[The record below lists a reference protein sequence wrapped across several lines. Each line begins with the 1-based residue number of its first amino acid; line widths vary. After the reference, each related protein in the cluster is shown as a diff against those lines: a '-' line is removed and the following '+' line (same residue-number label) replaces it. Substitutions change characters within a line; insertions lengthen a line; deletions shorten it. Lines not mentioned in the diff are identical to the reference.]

1 MGLLD
6 GKVVLVT
13 GAGAGIGRADAL
25 LFAKEGAKVVVND
38 PGCARDGSGESDAA
52 DRVVEEIK
60 SAGGQAVANKRPVG
74 TFAAAEEIVGAA
86 VKAFGGLDVLVNNA
100 GILRDRTALKLS
112 PEEWSA
118 VLDVHLTG
126 AFSCLQAAARV
137 MKDQGRGGRIINMT
151 SIAGLRGNFGQC
163 NYSAAKAGIYG
174 LTRTAAME
182 LARNQITVNAVCP
195 TAYTRMTSDNPGVTD
210 AVGAQVRARDGGAA
224 GGLPR
229 HRPGR
234 ASDRPRH
241 RDRRHARLRVPHDD
255 DGGDAPL
262 RRRRAV
268 DASSELAAQ
277 IDGALAL

>member
-52 DRVVEEIK
+52 DRVVEEIR
-60 SAGGQAVANKRPVG
+60 SAGGEAVANKRPVG

-126 AFSCLQAAARV
+126 TFSCLQAAARV
-137 MKDQGRGGRIINMT
+137 MKDQGRGGSIINMT
-151 SIAGLRGNFGQC
+151 SIAGLRGNFGQS

-174 LTRTAAME
+174 LTRTTAME
-182 LARNQITVNAVCP
+182 LARNQIRVNAVCP
-195 TAYTRMTSDNPGVTD
+195 TAYTRMTSDNAGVTD
-210 AVGAQVRARDGGAA
+210 AVGLKYGPETV
-224 GGLPR
+224 
-229 HRPGR
+229 
-234 ASDRPRH
+234 
-241 RDRRHARLRVPHDD
+241 
-255 DGGDAPL
+255 APL
-262 RRRRAV
+262 VVYLATDQAAHLTGRVIAIEGTHVFAYHMTTTVGVRRFV
-268 DASSELAAQ
+268 GDEPWTVQELAAQ

>member
-6 GKVVLVT
+6 GRVVLVT

-52 DRVVEEIK
+52 DRVVEEIR
-60 SAGGQAVANKRPVG
+60 SAGGEAIANKRPVG

-100 GILRDRTALKLS
+100 GILRDKTALKLT

-137 MKDQGRGGRIINMT
+137 MRDQGRGGRIINMT
-151 SIAGLRGNFGQC
+151 SIAGLRGNFGQS

-174 LTRTAAME
+174 LTRTAALE
-182 LARNQITVNAVCP
+182 LARYQITVNAVCP
-195 TAYTRMTSDNPGVTD
+195 TAYTRMTSDNPGVTE
-210 AVGAQVRARDGGAA
+210 AVGLKYGPETV
-224 GGLPR
+224 
-229 HRPGR
+229 
-234 ASDRPRH
+234 
-241 RDRRHARLRVPHDD
+241 
-255 DGGDAPL
+255 APL
-262 RRRRAV
+262 VVYLATDQASHLTGRVIAIEGTHIFAYHMTTTVGMRRFVGDEPWRV
-268 DASSELAAQ
+268 EELAAQ

>member
-25 LFAKEGAKVVVND
+25 LFAQQGARVVVND

-52 DRVVEEIK
+52 DRVVEEIR
-60 SAGGQAVANKRPVG
+60 SAGGEAVANKRPVG
-74 TFAAAEEIVGAA
+74 TFEAAEEIVGAA

-100 GILRDRTALKLS
+100 GILRDKTGLKMA

-126 AFSCLQAAARV
+126 TFSCLQAAARV
-137 MKDQGRGGRIINMT
+137 MRDQGRGGRIINMT

-182 LARNQITVNAVCP
+182 LARYQITVNAVCP
-195 TAYTRMTSDNPGVTD
+195 TAYTRMTSDNPGVTE
-210 AVGAQVRARDGGAA
+210 AVALKYGPETV
-224 GGLPR
+224 
-229 HRPGR
+229 
-234 ASDRPRH
+234 
-241 RDRRHARLRVPHDD
+241 
-255 DGGDAPL
+255 APL
-262 RRRRAV
+262 VVYLATDQAAHLTGRVIAIEGTHVFAYHMTTTVGMRRFV
-268 DASSELAAQ
+268 GDEPWKVEELAAQ

>member
-25 LFAKEGAKVVVND
+25 LFAKEGARVLVND

-52 DRVVEEIK
+52 DRVVEEIRN
-60 SAGGQAVANKRPVG
+60 AGGEAVANKRPVG

-100 GILRDRTALKLS
+100 GILRDRTALKLA

-126 AFSCLQAAARV
+126 TFSCLQAAARV

-151 SIAGLRGNFGQC
+151 SIAGLRGNFGQS

-210 AVGAQVRARDGGAA
+210 AVG
-224 GGLPR
+224 
-229 HRPGR
+229 
-234 ASDRPRH
+234 
-241 RDRRHARLRVPHDD
+241 LRYGPETV
-255 DGGDAPL
+255 APL
-262 RRRRAV
+262 VVYLATDQAAHLTGRVIAIEGTHVFAYHMTTTVGVRRFVGDDPWTVA
-268 DASSELAAQ
+268 ELAAQ